1 MAASRQLTLDPP
13 SRREQ
18 NAADKQRAILDGARA
33 VFMALGFGG
42 ASMDAIAD
50 RAAVSKMTLYRYF
63 ESKEALFAGLI
74 EESCAKILQ
83 QDPGVPLEGLAP
95 REALRRFGMQLL
107 ETVYAPE
114 TLALHRIVLAE
125 VNRFPELGRLFYQSG
140 PERNIAAVATYI
152 ASYMPENPARPR
164 DSRKCAEEFFELVR
178 GYTHLRLLLGIEETP
193 DAVARAAQVDRAVD
207 TFLRTL

>member
-1 MAASRQLTLDPP
+1 MTSASQLKLDPP
-13 SRREQ
+13 TRREL
-18 NAADKQRAILDGARA
+18 NAADKQRAILNGARS
-33 VFMALGFGG
+33 VFMAHGFGG

-50 RAAVSKMTLYRYF
+50 CAAVSKMTLYRYF

-83 QDPGVPLEGLAP
+83 QDPAVPLEGLAP

-125 VNRFPELGRLFYQSG
+125 VNRFPELGRLFYRSG
-140 PERNIAAVATYI
+140 PEKNIEAVARYI
-152 ASYMPENPARPR
+152 ESYMPGKVVPPR

-178 GYTHLRLLLGIEETP
+178 GYRHLRLLLGIEKTP
-193 DAVARAAQVDRAVD
+193 DACIRAAQVDRAVD
-207 TFLRTL
+207 TFFRTL

>member
-1 MAASRQLTLDPP
+1 MTASRQLTLDPP
-13 SRREQ
+13 SRRER
-18 NAADKQRAILDGARA
+18 NAADKQRVILNGARA

-50 RAAVSKMTLYRYF
+50 RAGVSKMTLYRYF

-74 EESCAKILQ
+74 EECCAKILK

-95 REALRRFGMQLL
+95 RDALRHFGTQLL

-125 VNRFPELGRLFYQSG
+125 VNRFPELGRLFYRSG
-140 PERNIAAVATYI
+140 PERNIQAVATYI
-152 ASYMPENPARPR
+152 ENYMPDKHAPSR

-178 GYTHLRLLLGIEETP
+178 GYTHLRLLLAIEETP
-193 DAVARAAQVDRAVD
+193 DADARAVQVDRAVD
-207 TFLRTL
+207 TFFRTL

>member
-1 MAASRQLTLDPP
+1 
-13 SRREQ
+13 
-18 NAADKQRAILDGARA
+18 
-33 VFMALGFGG
+33 
-42 ASMDAIAD
+42 MDAIAD